1 MKKQQ
6 LILLGGGVV
15 LFCLIYFFG
24 DSTAP
29 RKAGPPVNTATITG
43 EAIDIDTI
51 LKASKEQ
58 LTPSQQAYISQ
69 LEAAVVRGDVK
80 NQQIKVFH
88 QIANFWR
95 DSAHLLLPYNYYL
108 GEAAKLENSEKN
120 LTFAAHNF
128 LEGVR
133 QQSDPALKRWMA
145 LQAKELFEKAL
156 TINPNNDSTKVG
168 LGSCYLFGNISEMPM
183 KGIQLIME
191 VLNRDSTNMYAQ
203 FMLGLGG
210 MESGQF
216 GKAIDRLSK
225 VVNSDPDNVEAVLSL
240 AEAYERTGDKQNAVK
255 WYSHSRQFFRDKKI
269 LDEIDQ
275 RIRQLKQ
282 S

>member
-29 RKAGPPVNTATITG
+29 RKAGPPVNTASITG
-43 EAIDIDTI
+43 EVIDIDTI

-58 LTPSQQAYISQ
+58 LTSSQQAYISQ
-69 LEAAVVRGDVK
+69 LESAVVRGDVK

-88 QIANFWR
+88 QIADFWR

>member
-1 MKKQQ
+1 
-6 LILLGGGVV
+6 
-15 LFCLIYFFG
+15 
-24 DSTAP
+24 
-29 RKAGPPVNTATITG
+29 
-43 EAIDIDTI
+43 
-51 LKASKEQ
+51 
-58 LTPSQQAYISQ
+58 
-69 LEAAVVRGDVK
+69 
-80 NQQIKVFH
+80 
-88 QIANFWR
+88 
-95 DSAHLLLPYNYYL
+95 
-108 GEAAKLENSEKN
+108 
-120 LTFAAHNF
+120 
-128 LEGVR
+128 
-133 QQSDPALKRWMA
+133 
-145 LQAKELFEKAL
+145 
-156 TINPNNDSTKVG
+156 
-168 LGSCYLFGNISEMPM
+168 MPM